1 MAKWCLGCR
10 GVLRPLP
17 AQEHPPDTRESSSK
31 NDRHSPAAVVRQS
44 LWSFAPSLRDEIAR
58 EVSRKATRRQLG
70 PKFHSVVIARH
81 DDGPVLNFLF
91 LGSDRH
97 SARRDSWMLIR
108 DIAADV
114 YARTPVR
121 SW

>member
-1 MAKWCLGCR
+1 LTFIKKGSR
-10 GVLRPLP
+10 LP
-17 AQEHPPDTRESSSK
+17 W
-31 NDRHSPAAVVRQS
+31 PAVPRLALHRVTADPVPKMVVRQS
-44 LWSFAPSLRDEIAR
+44 LWSFEPSLRDEIAR

-97 SARRDSWMLIR
+97 SARWDSWMLIR
-108 DIAADV
+108 NIAADV